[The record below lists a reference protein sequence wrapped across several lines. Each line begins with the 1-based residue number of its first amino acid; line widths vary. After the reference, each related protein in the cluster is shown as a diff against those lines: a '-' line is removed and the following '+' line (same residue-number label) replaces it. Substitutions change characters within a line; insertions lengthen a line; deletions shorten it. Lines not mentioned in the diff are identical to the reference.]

1 MQCLH
6 RELHDAAVIGHETVE
21 LVLHVAQLR
30 VHRGAEALRDGGADL
45 LVIERLERVLERE
58 RGVARLVADA
68 LAADGVA
75 LDAVDIAAELR
86 QQRGAA
92 ELIGL
97 EPVLLDRKSVV

>member
-1 MQCLH
+1 MQRFY

-45 LVIERLERVLERE
+45 LVIECLERILERE

-75 LDAVDIAAELR
+75 LDAVDIAAETFSLSLIFTNLLIFFLR
-86 QQRGAA
+86 SR
-92 ELIGL
+92 
-97 EPVLLDRKSVV
+97 EP